1 MSKNGGLG
9 RKRIDNKD
17 SKGLGK
23 CPPNSRGEQC
33 GNGRGLGKGKGESE
47 ELFKQKKGNPSNPY
61 MTEDEIILPKDDF

>member
-33 GNGRGLGKGKGESE
+33 GNGRGLTKGNGEGLFKEKKGK
-47 ELFKQKKGNPSNPY
+47 LSNPY
-61 MTEDEIILPKDDF
+61 MTEEELILPKDDF